1 MVRSVHWCIVG
12 QRLNEA
18 TSGAEEDG
26 APRARAG
33 SSVAPGDELVLARSG
48 RWRLLIPMSYV
59 ERIHGA
65 ALPAVVPAA
74 GSPAH
79 ALVSIGGNMVPI
91 LFCEALLGADS
102 VTLAGSDLMILLHD
116 QGRRAL
122 LWVSAAEEV
131 VPFEPLATDAEPPE
145 LALGFSGRE
154 RAHAVLDVPK
164 LLDLAFKACNADPG
178 RGVPT

>member
-1 MVRSVHWCIVG
+1 M
-12 QRLNEA
+12 NE
-18 TSGAEEDG
+18 TSGTELDES
-26 APRARAG
+26 PRVRAR
-33 SSVAPGDELVLARSG
+33 SSLAPGEDLVLARSG
-48 RWRLLIPMSYV
+48 RWRLLVPMSYV

-65 ALPAVVPAA
+65 ALPAVVPSA

-79 ALVSIGGNMVPI
+79 ALASIGGSMVPI

-131 VPFEPLATDAEPPE
+131 VPFEPLATDAELPE
-145 LALGFSGRE
+145 LALAFSGRE
-154 RAHAVLDVPK
+154 RAHAVVDVPK
-164 LLDLAFKACNADPG
+164 LLDLAFKPATPTPDAEFRREDDPP
-178 RGVPT
+178 R

>member
-1 MVRSVHWCIVG
+1 
-12 QRLNEA
+12 LNET
-18 TSGAEEDG
+18 TSGAELDG

-33 SSVAPGDELVLARSG
+33 SSLAPGDELVLARSG
-48 RWRLLIPMSYV
+48 RWRLLVPMRYV

-65 ALPAVVPAA
+65 ALPAVVPSA

-79 ALVSIGGNMVPI
+79 ALASIGGSMVPI

-102 VTLAGSDLMILLHD
+102 VTLAGSDLMILLRD
-116 QGRRAL
+116 QRRRAL

-131 VPFEPLATDAEPPE
+131 VPFEPLATDAELPE
-145 LALGFSGRE
+145 LALAFSGRE

-164 LLDLAFKACNADPG
+164 LLALAFKPATPTPDAEFRREDDPP
-178 RGVPT
+178 R

>member
-1 MVRSVHWCIVG
+1 M
-12 QRLNEA
+12 NE
-18 TSGAEEDG
+18 TISGTQPDDPPG
-26 APRARAG
+26 ARAG

-48 RWRLLIPMSYV
+48 RWRLLVPMRYV

-65 ALPAVVPAA
+65 ALPAVVPSA

-79 ALVSIGGNMVPI
+79 ALASIGGSMVPI
-91 LFCEALLGADS
+91 LFCEALLGAES

-131 VPFEPLATDAEPPE
+131 VPFEPLAADAELPA
-145 LALGFSGRE
+145 LALAFSGRD
-154 RAHAVLDVPK
+154 RAHSVLDVPK
-164 LLDLAFKACNADPG
+164 LLDLTFQPCDAG
-178 RGVPT
+178 RGPGVPT